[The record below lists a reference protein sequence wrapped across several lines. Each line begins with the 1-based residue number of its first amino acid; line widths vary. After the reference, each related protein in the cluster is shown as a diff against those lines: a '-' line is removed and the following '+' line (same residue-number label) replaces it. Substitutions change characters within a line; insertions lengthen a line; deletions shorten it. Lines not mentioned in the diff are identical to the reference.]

1 MTQQIAPIKQF
12 SEEENI
18 MIYLGLISALIDHIE
33 LDLYKSKFRDSFL
46 RYKLQDI
53 QNELLKKEKLVFNRD
68 NTHSDNVHKQ
78 YRDAGTIMLRFF
90 LVGLEMGNMDETRAI
105 GFNTQL
111 ELLCHS
117 YGIKIEI

>member
-1 MTQQIAPIKQF
+1 MTQQSTLPKQY
-12 SEEENI
+12 SEEETI

-33 LDLYKSKFRDSFL
+33 LDLYKSKFRDNFL

-53 QNELLKKEKLVFNRD
+53 QNELTKKEKLVFNRE
-68 NTHSDNVHKQ
+68 NTHNDNVHKQ

-90 LVGLEMGNMDETRAI
+90 LVGLEMGNLDEIRAN

>member
-1 MTQQIAPIKQF
+1 MTQQIALTKQY
-12 SEEENI
+12 SEEETI

-46 RYKLQDI
+46 RYKLQGI
-53 QNELLKKEKLVFNRD
+53 QNELIKKEKLVFNRE

-90 LVGLEMGNMDETRAI
+90 LVGLEMGNLDEIRAN

-117 YGIKIEI
+117 YGIKIEV